1 MPRSAATSHQALPFD
16 ELAASYNF
24 QKTSDWVELFVRL
37 IVEELHALGRPA
49 SAVDIGCGGGIGGD
63 LDRLRPIR
71 AAADSL
77 WGVEPDER
85 APVPPGIFDE
95 VRRADLERANL
106 PDGHFDLAYSFM
118 VMEHVRD
125 PARFLEQ
132 VRRALKPGGTH
143 LFITINGR
151 HYFGRVARA
160 AKALRIDELLL
171 RIVRRAEDVDRYHY
185 PVHYAFNTPDVI
197 DREARLA
204 GFAQPEYVFVEQD
217 GPIDYMRGPL
227 KPLWKILQ
235 WKRFLVKRPES
246 LLTMIVRM
254 RAPA

>member
-1 MPRSAATSHQALPFD
+1 MFSEAATSHQALPFD

-24 QKTSDWVELFVRL
+24 RKTSDWVALFIRLVVDEVRG
-37 IVEELHALGRPA
+37 LGRPA
-49 SAVDIGCGGGIGGD
+49 TVVDIGCGSGIGGD

-71 AAADSL
+71 AAAQTL
-77 WGVEPDER
+77 WGVEPDEH
-85 APVPPGIFDE
+85 APVPPGVFDE
-95 VRRADLERANL
+95 VRRADLEGAEL
-106 PDGHFDLAYSFM
+106 PEGHFDLAYSFM

-125 PARFLEQ
+125 PAGFLQQ

-160 AKALRIDELLL
+160 ARALRIDEHLL
-171 RIVRRAEDVDRYHY
+171 RVVRRAEDVDRYHY

-197 DREARLA
+197 DRHARLA
-204 GFAQPEYVFVEQD
+204 GFDQPEYIFLEQD

-227 KPLWKILQ
+227 KPLWQALQ
-235 WKRFLVKRPES
+235 WKRMVVRRPES

-254 RAPA
+254 RAAA